1 MNIGYILGAIAVVP
15 YEISQWLE
23 PLLMILMALMGIGA
37 IICILMQKGTNDNIG
52 SLGGSETDTYAGKN
66 KSKSKESVLRK
77 RTVVFGVLVMILSVV
92 HFIVK
97 KKKKKPIAS
106 SVPTGTEF
114 FCLRQNRERRRR
126 FAKGREKAEPA
137 AKDDAFVSV
146 SVHGGIMN
154 DVWPS

>member
-77 RTVVFGVLVMILSVV
+77 LTVVFGVLVMILSVV
-92 HFIVK
+92 YFIVK
-97 KKKKKPIAS
+97 
-106 SVPTGTEF
+106 
-114 FCLRQNRERRRR
+114 Q
-126 FAKGREKAEPA
+126 
-137 AKDDAFVSV
+137 
-146 SVHGGIMN
+146 
-154 DVWPS
+154 